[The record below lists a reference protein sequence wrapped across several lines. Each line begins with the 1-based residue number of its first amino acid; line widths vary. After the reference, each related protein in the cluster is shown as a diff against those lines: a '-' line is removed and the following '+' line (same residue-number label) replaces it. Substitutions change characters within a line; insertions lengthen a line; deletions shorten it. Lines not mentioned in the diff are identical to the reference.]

1 MAYPTFADKL
11 KSFATWPR
19 RTEQSTLESLAEAG
33 FYYEGMYTLFY
44 VTFNRLFIHFTYY
57 FFHTFHYTARS
68 DETSCFPCNI
78 GLRVWLTSDIPFEE
92 HARWAPACVH
102 LNYIKGEAYVRERR
116 KIARRVGS
124 GDIYTIA
131 LNEH

>member
-1 MAYPTFADKL
+1 MRPC
-11 KSFATWPR
+11 
-19 RTEQSTLESLAEAG
+19 
-33 FYYEGMYTLFY
+33 
-44 VTFNRLFIHFTYY
+44 
-57 FFHTFHYTARS
+57 FH
-68 DETSCFPCNI
+68 CNT
-78 GLRVWLTSDIPFEE
+78 GLRDWLTSDIPFEE